1 VTRRVVLERHT
12 EDDLDEQAMFIAR
25 DNPAEA
31 LAFLDAVE
39 QAFVRLVNYPNIGSA
54 RAFRNTRLEGI
65 RIWPVPEYPNRL
77 IFCRVTDDAIQILR
91 ILHAAQD
98 YTRFFRD
105 EDT

>member
-1 VTRRVVLERHT
+1 MTRRVVLERHA
-12 EDDLDEQAMFIAR
+12 EDDLDEQVAFIAR

-39 QAFVRLVNYPNIGSA
+39 RAFARLADYPSLGSA
-54 RAFRNTRLEGI
+54 RAFRHSRLEGI
-65 RIWPVPEYPNRL
+65 RMWPVPAYPNRL
-77 IFCRVTDDAIQILR
+77 IFYRVLDNAVQILR

-98 YTRFFRD
+98 YTRYFRT

>member
-1 VTRRVVLERHT
+1 
-12 EDDLDEQAMFIAR
+12 M
-25 DNPAEA
+25 
-31 LAFLDAVE
+31 
-39 QAFVRLVNYPNIGSA
+39 
-54 RAFRNTRLEGI
+54 
-65 RIWPVPEYPNRL
+65 WPVPEHPNRL